1 MGLNL
6 QKANK
11 IIYFSLTDRSELFE
25 QSKKRIHR
33 IGQEKRCFYYLMLCP
48 GTVEEDILHTLE
60 LRRDYTDELFKSIKK
75 TSIAKRIL
83 ISWLIVAIIFSLVGF
98 LIGSITSH
106 GSDKATEPEAETETE
121 ILIYGQYDGRIFNG
135 EMSMDWGGD
144 LNFVPLD
151 VPMDEDLQEF
161 IFYLSAGYNIDFT
174 LVMAMIQQESG
185 FQADVISG
193 SNDYG
198 LMQINKINHPYI
210 TETLGITD
218 FLEPYNNVRS
228 GMFILRKLFEKYET
242 PEKALMA
249 YNMGE
254 TGASRL
260 WEQGI
265 FETNYSKKVLQY
277 QQQFIEELERSSN
290 ND

>member
-1 MGLNL
+1 MN
-6 QKANK
+6 
-11 IIYFSLTDRSELFE
+11 YS
-25 QSKKRIHR
+25 
-33 IGQEKRCFYYLMLCP
+33 
-48 GTVEEDILHTLE
+48 
-60 LRRDYTDELFKSIKK
+60 KSIKK

-83 ISWLIVAIIFSLVGF
+83 ISWLIVAIIFSLVGI
-98 LIGSITSH
+98 LIGSLISH
-106 GSDKATEPEAETETE
+106 GSDEATEPGAETETE

-151 VPMDEDLQEF
+151 VPMNEDLQEF

>member
-1 MGLNL
+1 MN
-6 QKANK
+6 
-11 IIYFSLTDRSELFE
+11 YS
-25 QSKKRIHR
+25 
-33 IGQEKRCFYYLMLCP
+33 
-48 GTVEEDILHTLE
+48 
-60 LRRDYTDELFKSIKK
+60 KSIKK

-83 ISWLIVAIIFSLVGF
+83 ISWLIVAIIFSLVGI
-98 LIGSITSH
+98 LIGSLISH
-106 GSDKATEPEAETETE
+106 GSDKATEPEAETE

-151 VPMDEDLQEF
+151 VPMNEDLQEF

>member
-1 MGLNL
+1 MN
-6 QKANK
+6 
-11 IIYFSLTDRSELFE
+11 YS
-25 QSKKRIHR
+25 
-33 IGQEKRCFYYLMLCP
+33 
-48 GTVEEDILHTLE
+48 
-60 LRRDYTDELFKSIKK
+60 KSIKK

-83 ISWLIVAIIFSLVGF
+83 ISWLIVAIIFSLVGI
-98 LIGSITSH
+98 LIGSFISH

-151 VPMDEDLQEF
+151 VPMNEDLQEF

-265 FETNYSKKVLQY
+265 FETNYSKSVLQI
-277 QQQFIEELERSSN
+277 QQEMNAELERSSN
-290 ND
+290 D

>member
-1 MGLNL
+1 MNYSRNIRKNSIG
-6 QKANK
+6 
-11 IIYFSLTDRSELFE
+11 
-25 QSKKRIHR
+25 KRI
-33 IGQEKRCFYYLMLCP
+33 
-48 GTVEEDILHTLE
+48 V
-60 LRRDYTDELFKSIKK
+60 
-75 TSIAKRIL
+75 
-83 ISWLIVAIIFSLVGF
+83 ISWVVVAIIFSLVGF
-98 LIGSITSH
+98 GVGSLTSK
-106 GSDKATEPEAETETE
+106 GSEPEAVEPEKE
-121 ILIYGQYDGRIFNG
+121 ILIYGQYDGRIFEG
-135 EMSMDWGGD
+135 EMSMDWGQGD

-174 LVMAMIQQESG
+174 FVMALIQQESS
-185 FQADVISG
+185 FKADVISA
-193 SNDYG
+193 SDDYG

-210 TETLGITD
+210 TETLGIKD
-218 FLEPYNNVRS
+218 FTEPYNNVRA

-242 PEKALMA
+242 PEKVLMA

-260 WEQGI
+260 WEKNI

-277 QQQFIEELERSSN
+277 QKDFNEELERKGVQ

>member
-1 MGLNL
+1 MN
-6 QKANK
+6 
-11 IIYFSLTDRSELFE
+11 YS
-25 QSKKRIHR
+25 
-33 IGQEKRCFYYLMLCP
+33 
-48 GTVEEDILHTLE
+48 
-60 LRRDYTDELFKSIKK
+60 KSIKK

-83 ISWLIVAIIFSLVGF
+83 ISWLIVAIIFSLVGI
-98 LIGSITSH
+98 LIGSLISH

-254 TGASRL
+254 TGASCL